1 MPSKTSSIVSGPSAE
16 TVVPAPSGEVYADVV
31 VTVPSR
37 GIDRPFTYRV
47 PSPLATAVAGGC
59 IVRVPFHGREVS
71 GYVVG
76 LHDTPPPSLDAAV
89 IRDIAAVQSR
99 QSLLPDDLADVARWM
114 QGFYGCVLVEAFQ
127 AMIPEPVR
135 AGLGVKRRSAAAGRI
150 RVAVLSETFDAVA
163 FDGFVQTL
171 GGDEGQARRLVA
183 VLQDRGATAPT
194 ELLAV
199 AHARREVLG
208 RLRDGGFLRW
218 RTQVPP
224 PSTASTAPSMLLGG
238 AAPLC
243 LNDAQQRAV
252 DAILAQ
258 VASGRPGVI
267 LLHGVTGS
275 GKTEVYLRAL
285 AAVLGGGRPGLAL
298 VPEISLT
305 PQAVDRYRR
314 HLGEKI
320 AVLHS
325 GLGAAERVDEWWSL
339 KEGRM
344 AVALGAR
351 SCIFAPLSDL
361 GLIIVDEEHETS
373 YKQEHSPRYHARQVA
388 IRRAVASGGTVVL
401 GSATPSVESYYWA
414 IQGKYS
420 LVELPHRVEDR
431 PLPEVEVVSL
441 RRPRRDGRMR
451 ALGHGL
457 RMRIKETLARGE
469 QVMLLHNRRGFASY
483 LMCTDC
489 GHLSKCPRCDISFT
503 YHAGPPRLVCHY
515 CLYETSPPAL
525 CSACGGLEVAHFG
538 AGTQRVEEEVME
550 AFPGVPLIR
559 MDRDT
564 TRQMSDHRRLLEQFA
579 RREAQILIG
588 TQMIAKGHDF
598 PDVTLVGVVLA
609 DTGLNLPDFRAAER
623 TFSLLTQVA
632 GRAGRGATKGS
643 VVIQTYNPDHYAIR
657 HAATQQYRAFF
668 DEELRYRRELEYP
681 PFTHLIN
688 VIVAG
693 EDSDA
698 VERAALAMGERMR
711 QMLAQYAC
719 VLLGPAPCAL
729 GRIHRKSRWHLVF
742 KCRRVQEIMPLIR
755 TYLRENPSAGVS
767 VAVDADPVSML

>member
-1 MPSKTSSIVSGPSAE
+1 MS
-16 TVVPAPSGEVYADVV
+16 APSGEVYADVV

-47 PSPLATAVAGGC
+47 PPPLAATLASGF

-76 LHDTPPPSLDAAV
+76 LHDTPPAGLEASA
-89 IRDIAAVQSR
+89 IRDIVAVQGS
-99 QSLLPDDLADVARWM
+99 QSLLTGGLVDVARWM
-114 QGFYGCVLVEAFQ
+114 QAFYGCVLVEAFQ

-135 AGLGVKRRSAAAGRI
+135 AALGAKRRTAAAGRI
-150 RVAVLSETFDAVA
+150 RVAVLSDTFDAA
-163 FDGFVQTL
+163 ACEAYMQTL

-183 VLQDRGATAPT
+183 ALRGRGAIAPT

-199 AHARREVLG
+199 AHARREVLAH
-208 RLRDGGFLRW
+208 LRDGGFVRW
-218 RTQVPP
+218 RMQAPPASPAPAP
-224 PSTASTAPSMLLGG
+224 PSNLLGG
-238 AAPLC
+238 SAPLH
-243 LNDAQQRAV
+243 LNDTQQRAV
-252 DAILAQ
+252 DTILTQ

-285 AAVLGGGRPGLAL
+285 ASVVASGRHGMAL

-305 PQAVDRYRR
+305 PQAVDRYHR

-325 GLGAAERVDEWWSL
+325 GLGPAERVDEWWSL

-344 AVALGAR
+344 SVALGAR
-351 SCIFAPLSDL
+351 SCVFAPLSDL

-388 IRRAVASGGTVVL
+388 IRRAVVSGGTVVL

-414 IQGKYS
+414 LQGKYT
-420 LVELPHRVEDR
+420 LVEMPQRVEDR
-431 PLPEVEVVSL
+431 PLPEVEIVSL
-441 RRPRRDGRMR
+441 RRPRKDGRMR
-451 ALGHGL
+451 ALGHVMRT
-457 RMRIKETLARGE
+457 RMQETLARGE

-515 CLYETSPPAL
+515 CLYEMPPPAL
-525 CSACGGLEVAHFG
+525 CPDCGGFEVAHFG

-579 RREAQILIG
+579 QREAQILIG

-609 DTGLNLPDFRAAER
+609 DTALNLPDFRAAER

-632 GRAGRGATKGS
+632 GRAGRGDTKGR
-643 VVIQTYNPDHYAIR
+643 VIIQTYNPDHYAIR
-657 HAATQQYRAFF
+657 HAASQQYRAFF
-668 DEELRYRRELEYP
+668 DEELTYRRELEYP

-688 VIVAG
+688 VIVSG
-693 EDSDA
+693 EDGQA
-698 VERAALAMGERMR
+698 VENAALAMGEQMR
-711 QMLAQYAC
+711 QMVARESC